1 MFFIA
6 APFGNYLKFKGALSV
21 SGTWTARPRSG
32 RFIQVLKTLRYTK
45 YGWVNKLGLRNKGID
60 YGLKLLKRDPDDI
73 LSIAA
78 IEPPD
83 WNLLYQKIPKSQSV
97 EVNLGCP
104 NTPKNLWHGFDYF
117 AHYALNRKWCI
128 AKIPP
133 TFQDKDIDYIVDS
146 GFKQIHA
153 CNTIPTDKGGLS
165 GRDIVP
171 HTIRCIK
178 YIKKVHPHV
187 EVIAGG
193 GIYSPEDVQKYKDY
207 GADHFSLGT
216 ICFTPW
222 KIKGV
227 IKMSQYY

>member
-6 APFGNYLKFKGALSV
+6 APFGNYLKFKDIISV
-21 SGTWTARPRSG
+21 SGTWTLKHRPG
-32 RFIQVLKTLRYTK
+32 RFTQVLKTLRYTK
-45 YGWVNKLGLRNKGID
+45 YGWVNKLGLRNQGID
-60 YGLKLLKRDPDDI
+60 YGLKYPQDV

-78 IEPPD
+78 IDPHE
-83 WNLLYQKIPKSQSV
+83 WYYLHKKIPKKASV

-104 NTPKNLWHGFDYF
+104 NTQPNLYPGFASF
-117 AHYALNRKWCI
+117 TRNPREWCI

-133 TFQDKDIDYIVDS
+133 TFTEANIDFIIES

-165 GRDIVP
+165 GKDIMP
-171 HTIRCIK
+171 HTMRILK
-178 YIKKVHPHV
+178 YIKKKYPKII
-187 EVIAGG
+187 VIAGG
-193 GIYSPEDVQKYKDY
+193 GIYSKEDINHYRDY

-222 KIKGV
+222 RIKSV
-227 IKMSQYY
+227 SKM

>member
-6 APFGNYLKFKGALSV
+6 APFGNYLKFKDIISV
-21 SGTWTARPRSG
+21 SGTWTLNPRPG
-32 RFIQVLKTLRYTK
+32 RILQVLKTLRYTK

-60 YGLKLLKRDPDDI
+60 YGLKHPRDI

-78 IEPPD
+78 VDPHEWWD
-83 WNLLYQKIPKSQSV
+83 LHKKIPKTASV
-97 EVNLGCP
+97 EINLGCP
-104 NTPKNLWHGFDYF
+104 NTPQNLYPGFASF
-117 AHYALNRKWCI
+117 TRNPREWCI

-133 TFQDKDIDYIVDS
+133 TITEKDIDFIINA

-165 GRDIVP
+165 GRDVMP
-171 HTIRCIK
+171 HTIRCLK

-193 GIYSPEDVQKYKDY
+193 GIYSQEDVQKYKDC